1 MFVDKVKI
9 YLKAGDGGNGAAT
22 FRREKYVDMG
32 GPDGGDGGKG
42 GSVIF
47 FADHSV
53 NTLLDYKYKKHHKAQ
68 NGVNGLRK
76 NMHGKNA
83 ENLILKV
90 PVGTIIREA
99 QTQDLMVDLSY
110 PGQEA
115 VIAKGGRGGRGNA
128 RFVSATRQAPQIAEK
143 GEPGQELEVILEL
156 KILADVGLIGFP
168 NVGKSTLL
176 SKVTAAE
183 PKIGNYHFTTLH
195 PNLGVAK
202 VRDKSFVLA
211 DIPGLIEGAHQGAGL
226 GLQFLRHIERTRM
239 LLHIVDISGSENRDP
254 YQDFLSINNELNQYN
269 QRFSELPQV
278 VVANKID
285 LLESPDKAINDF
297 QQKIGEKYKVFSISA
312 ATKSG
317 VEELMSYI
325 ATELETIPKVELFK
339 AEDFKIYVPQGEER
353 FTITKENDTF
363 VVEGKNIEKLV
374 MMTNFDNHDS
384 LLRFH
389 RIFKK
394 SGIED
399 ALRKKGVKEGDT
411 VRILNLEFEFK
422 W

>member
-42 GSVIF
+42 GSIIF
-47 FADHSV
+47 QADHSV
-53 NTLLDYKYKKHHKAQ
+53 NTLLDYKYKKHHKAA

-76 NMHGKNA
+76 NRHGKNA
-83 ENLILKV
+83 ENHILKV
-90 PVGTIIREA
+90 PVGTVVREA
-99 QTQDLMVDLSY
+99 HSQNLIADLTSS
-110 PGQEA
+110 GQQQ

-176 SKVTAAE
+176 SKVTSAE

-202 VRDKSFVLA
+202 VKDKSFVLA

-239 LLHIVDISGSENRDP
+239 LLHIVDVSGSEEREP
-254 YQDFLSINNELNQYN
+254 YQDFLSINNELLQYN
-269 QRFSELPQV
+269 QRFAELPQI

-285 LLESPDKAINDF
+285 LLEDPEKVVKEFKA
-297 QQKIGEKYKVFSISA
+297 KIGDQYEVFPLSA
-312 ATKSG
+312 ATKTG
-317 VEELMSYI
+317 VEELMTYI
-325 ATELETIPKVELFK
+325 AYKLENIPKVELFK
-339 AEDFKIYVPQGEER
+339 AEDFKIYKPEEEEQ
-353 FTITKENDTF
+353 FTISKDNDTF
-363 VVEGKNIEKLV
+363 VIEGKNIEKLV
-374 MMTNFDNHDS
+374 MMTNFENHDS